1 MQVIQT
7 NAGLFSTVLGD
18 LEPSPDSGSLNT
30 RGTFFQ
36 HNGQEVFAGRD
47 SRGFP
52 HLLVPIQAK
61 AISVDSYQPSTGLK
75 VVISSFNISGV
86 DKHYVDITCLRA
98 DADDIFGAMCND
110 YCQKISENVETADL
124 LTTFDST
131 IEKWREI
138 LKAIVEKEP
147 SENEITGL
155 IGELLVLESAIK
167 EFGPSAIDF
176 WFGQDRTRHDFEF
189 PGVTVEVKTSKSTA
203 SKKIRVH
210 GLSQFEV
217 TPGQQI
223 KLVLFQAE
231 RSPQGESV
239 AGIIAR
245 VITLGISPEK
255 IQEKV
260 LRFGE
265 TLVTSAPKW
274 AKDYKLSIA
283 ASSIYAIGDQ
293 FPTLSK
299 GQLTSEQATRLSGF
313 EYDLNLN
320 GLTCT
325 QQSGLALTAISDELF
340 K

>member
-1 MQVIQT
+1 MQIIQT

-18 LEPSPDSGSLNT
+18 LEPSPDSASLNT

-36 HNGQEVFAGRD
+36 HQGQEVFAGRD

-52 HLLVPIQAK
+52 HLLVPVDSG

-75 VVISSFNISGV
+75 VVISYFNISGV
-86 DKHYVDITCLRA
+86 EKQYVDIACLRA
-98 DADDIFGAMCND
+98 DADDIFGAICND
-110 YCQKISENVETADL
+110 YCQKISENVANTDL

-147 SENEITGL
+147 TENEITGL
-155 IGELLVLESAIK
+155 IGELLVLESAIQK
-167 EFGPSAIDF
+167 FGPSAIDF
-176 WFGQDRTRHDFEF
+176 WFGQDKTRHDFEF
-189 PGVTVEVKTSKSTA
+189 PNVTVEVKTSKSTA

-210 GLSQFEV
+210 GLSQFQV

-239 AGIIAR
+239 AGIISR
-245 VITLGISPEK
+245 VMSLGISPEK

-274 AKDYKLSIA
+274 AKEYKLSIV

-299 GQLTSEQATRLSGF
+299 DQLTREQATRLSSF

-320 GLTCT
+320 GLPCA
-325 QQSGLALTAISDELF
+325 QQSGLALTAIAGTLF
-340 K
+340 